1 MRIRNKILLLCDLL
15 DINLNELA
23 NVCSV
28 PYITLKRLVNDENL
42 AEEKN
47 LDKIY
52 TFAYSKGIFFNEIY
66 EQLYTELKQD
76 ETTRVLYHGSKQKLE
91 LPIDFLHSKENN
103 DFGVGFYLG
112 ESFKQAASYI
122 SNSKSTAVYS
132 FALNIKNLKFTQFKV
147 DREWMFAIAYY
158 RGWLHGKENNRLIKK
173 IIEKVNVSDVV
184 VAPIADNRMFDII
197 SEFVRNEIT
206 DQQCEHSLSATNLGM
221 QYVVKSKKAIKHL
234 DFIGEMYV
242 SNIEKE
248 DLIESR
254 NLNFKTN
261 LNKVSAARIEF
272 KNKGKYIDEILK

>member
-122 SNSKSTAVYS
+122 SNSKSTTVYS

-234 DFIGEMYV
+234 DFIDEMYV